1 LHRSPRA
8 SVASLERV
16 RVAEAEAARLKA
28 EQETLFAATARRAQ
42 CKSAVVRADGLRDVK
57 WLDDCC
63 CSQRCT

>member
-1 LHRSPRA
+1 
-8 SVASLERV
+8 V